1 MIKEVKLLAKYIRT
15 EPELQR
21 KSPPALTQE
30 GSENQMASLA
40 LALAEKR
47 LRNGTASAQEI
58 VYFAKEGSRTAKTER
73 EILEKQKELL
83 AAKTESIRS
92 GKRVDELYDKAIAA
106 MKRYAGE
113 EPDRG
118 EYAD

>member
-1 MIKEVKLLAKYIRT
+1 MAKYARSNQ
-15 EPELQR
+15 EVQKKL
-21 KSPPALTQE
+21 PPALTQE

-47 LRNGTASAQEI
+47 FRNGTASAQEI

-83 AAKTESIRS
+83 AAKTESILAAR
-92 GKRVDELYDKAIAA
+92 RVDELYAEAIAA
-106 MKRYAGE
+106 MKCYSGG
-113 EPDRG
+113 EPDRDDHG
-118 EYAD
+118 